1 MEDIKS
7 IITDLE
13 RRMDGAIQNLKH
25 SLAGLRTGRVSTA
38 LLEPIRVEAYGD
50 MMPINQLGTVTSP
63 DPKMLVVQVWDRA
76 LAKDVEKA
84 IMNAGLGLNP
94 ITEGQVIRVPIPDLS
109 EQRRKE
115 LGKKA
120 SEYGESAKVSVR
132 NVRRDVMDDLKKAEK
147 GKEISEDELHSH
159 SDEVQKITDKYIKKV
174 EETVAD
180 KTKDIMSI

>member
-120 SEYGESAKVSVR
+120 SE
-132 NVRRDVMDDLKKAEK
+132 
-147 GKEISEDELHSH
+147 
-159 SDEVQKITDKYIKKV
+159 
-174 EETVAD
+174 
-180 KTKDIMSI
+180 